1 MNTISTMNQLDENRA
16 RRKRI
21 LQEALEESDR
31 DDNEEEGIYTS
42 TNEKILSEI
51 REGQRLRKIEIDDR
65 IKISIKF

>member
-1 MNTISTMNQLDENRA
+1 MNQLDENRA

-21 LQEALEESDR
+21 LQEALEESDS
-31 DDNEEEGIYTS
+31 DDNEEEEGIYTS